1 MKLLFCPERA
11 VGLVMLLIV
20 SLLPAVGLAEQVDN
34 LYQGRELVASQS
46 QRDLLKATSQGLRTV
61 LIRVSGHSS
70 VVDNAGAK
78 AAVQKP
84 KPFLNQYSYERIRDP
99 ETNQEH
105 LFVSLDFDQD
115 LVDQL
120 LRREGLPLWPSNR
133 PAVLVWMVMADSE
146 GRHFVSADS
155 DPALIAALRAQA
167 ERRGLAIKLPLLDLE
182 DNIAIRPDELW
193 QLNPWSAKRAAQR
206 YDADS
211 LLIGRVSKLS
221 NGLLLGNWLF
231 DADGAK
237 WRFDGSMA
245 DDQQYMAE
253 VVDQVADQL
262 SKKYAIVPVKMAE
275 DGVVIRIS
283 GINDFKDYT
292 RALQY
297 LEGLVAVRHAVPMT
311 VDGDEMLVR
320 LLADGQLEQLQ
331 RTFMLDGRL
340 KLASPMVGDVRAIAL
355 HYQWPEL
362 QSN

>member
-1 MKLLFCPERA
+1 MKLLFCPLRA
-11 VGLVMLLIV
+11 VGLAVLLIV
-20 SLLPAVGLAEQVDN
+20 SLLSATVLAEQVDN
-34 LYQGRELVASQS
+34 LYQGHEPVASQS

-70 VVDNAGAK
+70 VLDNTGIQ
-78 AAVQKP
+78 AAIQKP

-105 LFVSLDFDQD
+105 LLVSLDFEQD

-120 LRREGLPLWPSNR
+120 LRREGLPRWPSNR
-133 PAVLVWMVMADSE
+133 PTVLVWIVMADSE

-155 DPALIAALRAQA
+155 DPAVIAALKVQA

-193 QLNPWSAKRAAQR
+193 QLNPWSAKQAAQR
-206 YDADS
+206 YEADT
-211 LLIGRVSKLS
+211 LLIGRVSRLS

-231 DADGAK
+231 DTDGSK

-245 DDQQYMAE
+245 DEQQYMAA
-253 VVDQVADQL
+253 VMDQVADQL
-262 SKKYAIVPVKMAE
+262 SNKYAIVPVKIAE

-283 GINDFKDYT
+283 NVNDFKAYT
-292 RALQY
+292 RTLQY
-297 LEGLVAVRHAVPMT
+297 LESLAAVRHAVPIT

-331 RTFMLDGRL
+331 RAFMLEDRL
-340 KLASPMVGDVRAIAL
+340 QPISPLAGDSRAITL
-355 HYQWPEL
+355 HYQWPET